1 MSELLGG
8 WNGFWAMVRARFVS
22 YGGWLAG
29 FGFFFPSLI
38 CGFELSVS
46 QWSVRVVSG
55 FVQIWCGLGGWWCG
69 GGLDF
74 AGLGGGCEILKFF
87 SFC

>member
-1 MSELLGG
+1 
-8 WNGFWAMVRARFVS
+8 MV
-22 YGGWLAG
+22 YGLRWVVGRLWL
-29 FGFFFPSLI
+29 FFFPSLI
-38 CGFELSVS
+38 CGFELSIS